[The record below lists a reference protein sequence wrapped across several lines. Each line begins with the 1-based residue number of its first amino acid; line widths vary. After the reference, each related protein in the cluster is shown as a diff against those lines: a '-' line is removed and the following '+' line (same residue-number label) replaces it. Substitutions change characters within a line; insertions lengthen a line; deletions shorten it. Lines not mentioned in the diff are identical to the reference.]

1 MLSRL
6 RQFLHDKLRQ
16 AGRAKSKGVTNAFR
30 LGISIV
36 FRHPFIKSP
45 VGKVTEARQPGVGI
59 IIVLNSQWRAEPLGS
74 PSTLER
80 GTAGSREDIL
90 GGGNFTKGVE
100 RLEYI
105 CGQRNQTLK
114 SLVVYTDPIK
124 F

>member
-1 MLSRL
+1 MARRAP
-6 RQFLHDKLRQ
+6 RQSEL
-16 AGRAKSKGVTNAFR
+16 AG
-30 LGISIV
+30 
-36 FRHPFIKSP
+36 
-45 VGKVTEARQPGVGI
+45 Q
-59 IIVLNSQWRAEPLGS
+59 
-74 PSTLER
+74 
-80 GTAGSREDIL
+80 GTAGSREDIV